1 MFCLAGAYAVGGFFN
16 QNASE
21 CGTLQLP
28 VVRVFQSLRGEWEK
42 QPVRRVAAEL
52 VCVAYQRRWRWG
64 LAFEIAAFQ

>member
-1 MFCLAGAYAVGGFFN
+1 
-16 QNASE
+16 
-21 CGTLQLP
+21 
-28 VVRVFQSLRGEWEK
+28 VFQSLRGEWEK